1 MKKIIVP
8 VDFSNHSE
16 YALETASFLAKQA
29 NAEIIVVHMLELS
42 NAIVS
47 KSESYAQN
55 ETFFYLKLAEKK
67 FHNFLQKDY
76 LKGIKVTPIIKHFK
90 IFSEL
95 DQLAREEDVDLIV
108 MGSRGASG
116 LKEIFIGSN
125 TEKVIRYAHV
135 PVLVIKEKPIVENI
149 KKVVFACDFSDD
161 DITPLLRAKLFFEDL
176 DTKIDLVYVQTPS
189 TKFKS
194 TSELKEK
201 IQRFLDKLG
210 EVSFSKEQ
218 IHIVSDYTV
227 EDGLRYYVNAND
239 VEMLVIATK
248 GRKGMARFFEGSITE
263 DVANH
268 SSFPLLTF
276 KI

>member
-16 YALETASFLAKQA
+16 YALETASFLAKQT

-116 LKEIFIGSN
+116 LKEMFIGSN

-149 KKVVFACDFSDD
+149 EKVVFACDFSDD
-161 DITPLLRAKLFFEDL
+161 DIAPLLRAKLFFEDL